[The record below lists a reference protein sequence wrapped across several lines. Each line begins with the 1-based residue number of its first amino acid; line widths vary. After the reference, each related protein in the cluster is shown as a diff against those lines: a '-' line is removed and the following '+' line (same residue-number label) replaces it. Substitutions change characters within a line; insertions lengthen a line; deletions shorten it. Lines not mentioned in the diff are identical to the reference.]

1 MTKEFKQAFIANFN
15 CTFGK
20 KNEPMLNHF
29 FDVILPAFSEEPK
42 GKRNSFFFENV
53 KLTNVKGEYA
63 LAGLIVRRTTL
74 EVKSRYINGELIKT
88 NEIYPSD
95 PYSYFVINL
104 QNHRMVLVKNQ
115 KGSPTLSN
123 FSSLAKEVLKDFIS
137 RKNVDLPENE
147 KIPQVL
153 LNVVAIPFKGA
164 ILEELKRVKKINNV
178 TLRFYP
184 LNGDIMD
191 NETVEHLTEA
201 LKSLGSKTGAVR
213 FNTPTEK
220 ENVAKVVEDTKG
232 LMKPTIQVEYK
243 NGTKGTLRDGSFTEV
258 MNIQVEETES
268 FGKNIDTIT
277 GKVINKEEFN
287 EVSEENRSIYNRF
300 YGKLEEFYN
309 KLFK

>member
-20 KNEPMLNHF
+20 ENEPMLNHF
-29 FDVILPAFSEEPK
+29 FDVILPAFSEEPQ
-42 GKRNSFFFENV
+42 GKRKSFFFENV

-63 LAGLIVRRTTL
+63 LAGLIVKRTTL

-88 NEIYPSD
+88 NETYPSD

-115 KGSPTLSN
+115 KGSPTLNN
-123 FSSLAKEVLKDFIS
+123 FSVLARDVLKSFINKENS
-137 RKNVDLPENE
+137 ELPEE
-147 KIPQVL
+147 EQIPQAI

-191 NETVEHLTEA
+191 NETVEHLTET
-201 LKSLGSKTGAVR
+201 LKSLGSKTGSIS
-213 FNTPTEK
+213 FNTPTQK
-220 ENVAKVVEDTKG
+220 DNVAKVVEDTKG
-232 LMKPTIQVEYK
+232 LMKPTIKVEYE
-243 NGTKGTLRDGSFTEV
+243 NGTKGTLKDGSFTEV
-258 MNIQVEETES
+258 MNIQVEETET

-300 YGKLEEFYN
+300 YGKLEEVYN